1 MFLSASLLLDVKR
14 RSDLR
19 TRALTAG
26 LLHISRMLREELCGK
41 PSGNRDCVFA
51 TMEHILLEMF

>member
-26 LLHISRMLREELCGK
+26 LLHISRMREELCGK